1 MFRQSYEKSTPN
13 SSFARRRSK
22 RTVHN
27 TFPVAVPVMKRSGA
41 ASNLFHHMHE
51 FGPLCE
57 FVAKMCLC
65 VSPEMQHLISCL
77 SFEYRS
83 CSHVISLPLLQVVC
97 SLSTQNDE
105 FDGVKGIGRQH
116 SVGLCTSASGT
127 LLLCV
132 LVCLFR
138 GKSKDCHIA
147 GQFSSSKQVSGR
159 VTIFD
164 HDHRGLRKVQWP
176 QCRNI
181 FFFFFLAVASVWAAV
196 LLRVLN
202 MYRGYCYREH
212 HKYILFCIV

>member
-1 MFRQSYEKSTPN
+1 MFESVCGMFRQSYEKSTPN

-83 CSHVISLPLLQVVC
+83 CSHVISLPLL
-97 SLSTQNDE
+97 
-105 FDGVKGIGRQH
+105 
-116 SVGLCTSASGT
+116 
-127 LLLCV
+127 
-132 LVCLFR
+132 
-138 GKSKDCHIA
+138 
-147 GQFSSSKQVSGR
+147 
-159 VTIFD
+159 
-164 HDHRGLRKVQWP
+164 
-176 QCRNI
+176 
-181 FFFFFLAVASVWAAV
+181 
-196 LLRVLN
+196 
-202 MYRGYCYREH
+202 
-212 HKYILFCIV
+212 